1 MSEFVNDIHTDK
13 NGFTIKPPISDKECI
28 LKCLE
33 NCVMLA
39 GLDKNQVERIIKQM
53 REPRKFFKNRLLSDD
68 FDPERV
74 TCTID
79 DKEVNCNTWDEEYPA
94 L

>member
-1 MSEFVNDIHTDK
+1 MSE
-13 NGFTIKPPISDKECI
+13 TIIDEHGWSQRAPISDKECI

-39 GLDKNQVERIIKQM
+39 GLDKNQVERIIKQLK
-53 REPRKFFKNRLLSDD
+53 EPRKFFDNRLIDKKQI
-68 FDPERV
+68 

-79 DKEVNCNTWDEEYPA
+79 DVEVDCDSWNEEYPA

>member
-1 MSEFVNDIHTDK
+1 MSE
-13 NGFTIKPPISDKECI
+13 TIIDEHGWSQRAPISDKECI

-39 GLDKNQVERIIKQM
+39 GLDKNQVERIIKKLK
-53 REPRKFFKNRLLSDD
+53 EPRKFFDNRLIDKKQI
-68 FDPERV
+68 

-79 DKEVNCNTWDEEYPA
+79 DEQVDCDSWNEEYPA

>member
-1 MSEFVNDIHTDK
+1 MSE
-13 NGFTIKPPISDKECI
+13 TIIDEHGWSQRAPISDKECI

-39 GLDKNQVERIIKQM
+39 GLDKNQVERIIKKLK
-53 REPRKFFKNRLLSDD
+53 EPRKFFDNRLIDKKQI
-68 FDPERV
+68 
-74 TCTID
+74 TCTIYD
-79 DKEVNCNTWDEEYPA
+79 VEVDCDSWNEEYPA